1 MTSNQ
6 EEHAGR
12 CPKFNLPKVVLCK
25 SVVDNL
31 YKHKICSTNVEEVPL
46 MTKFAPVFVQIAS
59 CSRLSLAFCAVGLQS
74 LVTSNFGRI
83 QFFVL

>member
-6 EEHAGR
+6 EEHVGR

-25 SVVDNL
+25 SVADNV

-59 CSRLSLAFCAVGLQS
+59 CSRLSLAFALLGCKA
-74 LVTSNFGRI
+74 
-83 QFFVL
+83 